1 MESNIE
7 IVIKSDGKK
16 VLMQC
21 HGKDISK
28 EKALNAMQK
37 AYLAFVMN
45 LLKKGLTEKE
55 RAECAADFGKM
66 IELEL
71 LELLDVMEGRSCK
84 VHTTE
89 ALGKDAAFLHE
100 LMKRQGEV
108 QG

>member
-1 MESNIE
+1 MENNIE

-21 HGKDISK
+21 HGKDTSK
-28 EKALNAMQK
+28 EKALDAMQK

-55 RAECAADFGKM
+55 RTECAAAFGKM
-66 IELEL
+66 ME

-84 VHTTE
+84 VHTQTFK
-89 ALGKDAAFLHE
+89 GKEAAFMAE
-100 LMKRQGEV
+100 MMKRQGEV

>member
-1 MESNIE
+1 MENNIE

-21 HGKDISK
+21 HGKDTSQ
-28 EKALNAMQK
+28 EKAMDAMQK
-37 AYLAFVMN
+37 AYLAFVVR
-45 LLKKGLTEKE
+45 LLKKGLTDKEKI
-55 RAECAADFGKM
+55 ECAADFGKM
-66 IELEL
+66 MAE
-71 LELLDVMEGRSCK
+71 ELLDVMEGRSCK

-89 ALGKDAAFLHE
+89 VRGKNAAFLHE